1 MKYEI
6 VDDKKQGK
14 VRKVVPAISNLIFVY
29 TTRENIQ
36 SLKAGLDYLQYLT
49 MPQGGKNIPVTVPE
63 KQMLQFMSVC
73 ETRDNR
79 LVYVAPGEVEL
90 AKGTPVKI
98 VGGVFDGVEGVCV
111 KLNKGWKKKV
121 VVLVHGVA
129 AVVIAEIT
137 DGYLQVLEL

>member
-1 MKYEI
+1 MAERLRQKNLEDKNVRCFVPMKYEI

-79 LVYVAPGEVEL
+79 LVYVAPGEVE
-90 AKGTPVKI
+90 
-98 VGGVFDGVEGVCV
+98 GVLHEKTSF
-111 KLNKGWKKKV
+111 
-121 VVLVHGVA
+121 
-129 AVVIAEIT
+129 AVR
-137 DGYLQVLEL
+137 